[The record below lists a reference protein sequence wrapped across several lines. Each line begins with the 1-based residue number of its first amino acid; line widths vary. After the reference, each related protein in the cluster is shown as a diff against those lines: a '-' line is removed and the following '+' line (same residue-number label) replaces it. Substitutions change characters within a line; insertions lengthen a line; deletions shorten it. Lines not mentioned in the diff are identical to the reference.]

1 MASFLVSSKNAS
13 LSSLLWLRREHTWT
27 LNWKEVCFQNCLDLP
42 FPTVRVG
49 IGWSTLCNSLALSP
63 HVRDSQEDKSILVYF
78 KKVFLIRSVWPV
90 TKYTFEKRAY
100 WLVLKATMVWYL
112 LFPTHQSRQR
122 MVNTLLMVKI
132 TVLVIWRTAPVSFYQ
147 SNDWD
152 SKEMFLF

>member
-1 MASFLVSSKNAS
+1 MSSFLVSSKNAS

-90 TKYTFEKRAY
+90 TEYTRANIWKKSLLIGFESHHG
-100 WLVLKATMVWYL
+100 MV
-112 LFPTHQSRQR
+112 FTISHTPEQIEDGEHF
-122 MVNTLLMVKI
+122 
-132 TVLVIWRTAPVSFYQ
+132 A
-147 SNDWD
+147 DG
-152 SKEMFLF
+152 